1 MIWSVSTLP
10 RRRGTPTPV
19 WVVNASM
26 TRFPSVSEVCGA
38 GEGAAQRGG
47 RRHGR
52 ADQVGAATLA
62 LPSFEVAVGRR
73 GAALTGRQLVGV
85 HPEAHRAARQTPLR
99 AGLEED
105 LV

>member
-10 RRRGTPTPV
+10 RRSGTPTPV

-26 TRFPSVSEVCGA
+26 ARFPSVSEVCGA
-38 GEGAAQRGG
+38 GEGAAQRGC

-52 ADQVGAATLA
+52 ADQVGAAALA
-62 LPSFEVAVGRR
+62 LPSLEVAVGGR
-73 GAALTGRQLVGV
+73 GAALTGGELVGV
-85 HPEAHRAARQTPLR
+85 HPETHRAPRKTPLG